1 MSHKDSARREQ
12 RKEKQKNFFNKQKFQ
27 VLNNPYEKYLVQL
40 GIFTRYFTLLYTHF
54 YSRKKH
60 SLLHTK
66 TFSSW
71 FSIVLSVKALI
82 FNPSQRTVLWRLF
95 LPACQWIFGVKACS
109 FNPSQVNLFSK
120 RSTISENSQP
130 KSGKVTFHRQCE
142 GLKDKAFTPKTCEN
156 QQKTRFM
163 WRRECFFGEI

>member
-1 MSHKDSARREQ
+1 MPSRSLSYAKIVQGESKEKEKPQDFLFFAEPPPIFAQQSSARREQRKRKAEGCPFFFAEPQPVLCKDSARREQ

-66 TFSSW
+66 AFS
-71 FSIVLSVKALI
+71 L
-82 FNPSQRTVLWRLF
+82 
-95 LPACQWIFGVKACS
+95 
-109 FNPSQVNLFSK
+109 
-120 RSTISENSQP
+120 
-130 KSGKVTFHRQCE
+130 
-142 GLKDKAFTPKTCEN
+142 
-156 QQKTRFM
+156 
-163 WRRECFFGEI
+163 